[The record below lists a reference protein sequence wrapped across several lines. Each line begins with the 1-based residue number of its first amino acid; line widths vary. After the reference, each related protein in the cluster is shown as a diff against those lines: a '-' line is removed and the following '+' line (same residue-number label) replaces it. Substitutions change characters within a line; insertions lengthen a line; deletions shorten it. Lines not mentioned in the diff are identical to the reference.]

1 MAAGI
6 FELMPIRTISASR
19 PCLLKMPSSTAT
31 IAESQALVAVH
42 PIWILVCAWPGPAA
56 KIAAKLA
63 ARILI
68 MDRLPIAILLDSL
81 TFIDISF
88 NHIFYRKTRG
98 DDHET
103 CDLSIRG

>member
-19 PCLLKMPSSTAT
+19 PCFLKMPSSTAT
-31 IAESQALVAVH
+31 IAEAQSLVAVH

-68 MDRLPIAILLDSL
+68 MDRLPIAIFLDSFI
-81 TFIDISF
+81 FIDISLE
-88 NHIFYRKTRG
+88 HIFFGKTRG
-98 DDHET
+98 NDHET
-103 CDLSIRG
+103 